1 MNAMQ
6 KVSQSA
12 VSAAE
17 KKKAAATKPG
27 SAWGSR
33 VVPDKSKHYELPQK
47 VKPKVKEETK
57 KALSQKSRLGVLKK
71 EEAYLKEKNPPIVS
85 HKVAKKP
92 PTAGGKDQENSS
104 ANKPKGASK
113 SGTGVVVHGSKLT

>member
-1 MNAMQ
+1 MSTIPGLSQGIMNAMQ

-27 SAWGSR
+27 SEWGSR
-33 VVPDKSKHYELPQK
+33 VVPDKAKHYELPQK

-57 KALSQKSRLGVLKK
+57 KALS
-71 EEAYLKEKNPPIVS
+71 
-85 HKVAKKP
+85 
-92 PTAGGKDQENSS
+92 
-104 ANKPKGASK
+104 
-113 SGTGVVVHGSKLT
+113 